1 MTNRIGDRP
10 RFPLSNQRF
19 DKGDA
24 ENISRYYEEI
34 ISRFTGS
41 IYGQAWGCVSNPQVN
56 IVTVA
61 LGGGNYERQI
71 QFGKC
76 ALLYSVPAGGAV
88 PNATS
93 EDKGPWEATIVTY
106 DSTRSGQP
114 LQSLSMTAA
123 FIQGQ
128 RPWILFKRSEVPTN
142 LGNKARWDTST
153 NTEVVGAA
161 NLQESEIVTFR
172 LSASYST
179 SDREDDW
186 YRMAYIDSFSGSGA
200 TLTPVVVPIHWMDSQ
215 YYLDDVPPT
224 QYTVVASALAFPG
237 FPGAVGTFGFNPNSE
252 MPALTKL
259 MHWMAGKLGQHYSTT
274 STIQVTA
281 TNQASYKLKPGAFVA
296 NYGDVNGSWLSTPER
311 GLLELHNDL
320 TTAEQDIIDLNSVDV
335 SLAQSIS
342 QFMTRYTKTP
352 RLLTTLYCTPV
363 QGSSS
368 DWVDYTFDVR
378 YDFYT
383 EDPVSFAPTIA
394 DYDSATGQ
402 LRYKLVPEDSGYKV
416 MFHLRN
422 NAAEATKYTITA
434 VHIVPYDDPSEEL
447 TGRPSLIVH
456 QRYVNV
462 PPPLGSAVETRVEFV
477 VSLSPSTIGE
487 LTGSDEVIRPFAI
500 NIYGRNA

>member
-1 MTNRIGDRP
+1 MATDQGS
-10 RFPLSNQRF
+10 LSNQRF

-34 ISRFTGS
+34 IARFTGS

-61 LGGGNYERQI
+61 LGGGNYERQL

-88 PNATS
+88 TNATS
-93 EDKGPWEATIVTY
+93 EDKGPWEATIITY

-142 LGNKARWDTST
+142 LGNKARWDTSN
-153 NTEVVGAA
+153 NTEIVDAA

-172 LSASYST
+172 FSTSYST
-179 SDREDDW
+179 SDRIDGW

-237 FPGAVGTFGFNPNSE
+237 FPGAVGTFGFNPASE
-252 MPALTKL
+252 MPALAKL
-259 MHWMAGKLGQHYSTT
+259 MHWITGKLGQHYSTT

-281 TNQASYKLKPGAFVA
+281 VNQSSYQLKPGAFVA
-296 NYGDVNGSWLSTPER
+296 NYGDVNGSWLATPPR
-311 GLLELHNDL
+311 GLLELNADL
-320 TTAEQDIIDLNSVDV
+320 TTAEQDIIDLNSEDV

-342 QFMTRYTKTP
+342 QFMTRYTTTP
-352 RLLTTLYCTPV
+352 RLLTTLYVRPTVTSWPSDVTFTVTYDTVAVEPSAFSPV
-363 QGSSS
+363 LIPWAETAVPSGQLAYRFTAVDGDDNERKMNLELFSSS
-368 DWVDYTFDVR
+368 YMLTAANVVHYI
-378 YDFYT
+378 
-383 EDPVSFAPTIA
+383 SHIG
-394 DYDSATGQ
+394 SLTGQ
-402 LRYKLVPEDSGYKV
+402 AGLSV
-416 MFHLRN
+416 N
-422 NAAEATKYTITA
+422 
-434 VHIVPYDDPSEEL
+434 
-447 TGRPSLIVH
+447 
-456 QRYVNV
+456 QRYNGIL
-462 PPPLGSAVETRVEFV
+462 PPGSNLLLTFV
-477 VSLSPSTIGE
+477 IEDTEGDVATDVV
-487 LTGSDEVIRPFAI
+487 TPFTVF
-500 NIYGRNA
+500 IYGRNI